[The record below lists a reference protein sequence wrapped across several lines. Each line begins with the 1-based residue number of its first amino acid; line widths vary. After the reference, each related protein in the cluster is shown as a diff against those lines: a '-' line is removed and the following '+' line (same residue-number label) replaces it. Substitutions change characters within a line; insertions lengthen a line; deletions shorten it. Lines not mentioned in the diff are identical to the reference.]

1 MFRAVLPHVR
11 SMASL
16 AITLRLTVTRVS
28 TFRTLFHDQHCST
41 KTETV
46 QYVTVCVKSG
56 LGVRQ
61 PDRGAKIRGGC
72 SLTPDTARMDAGT
85 RPPVHGPRSGA
96 RGPRPGMRGQLG
108 MHHASRPTA
117 HGQLGVC
124 DPSSQT
130 ESQTQTRASWALQ
143 LGESIP
149 ASWAR
154 PTAHEAASWA
164 HGARAGAVRS
174 GIRDQGPRGPD
185 PLRGAPGVRGQLA
198 EAFHSGGIMYGAG
211 RARFIGAKKNRP
223 EGRSARPSWA
233 ELRENES
240 RYEVQ

>member
-130 ESQTQTRASWALQ
+130 GSQTQTRP
-143 LGESIP
+143 P

-154 PTAHEAASWA
+154 LTASWA
-164 HGARAGAVRS
+164 RSSELGPCARS
-174 GIRDQGPRGPD
+174 S
-185 PLRGAPGVRGQLA
+185 APGQLGPA
-198 EAFHSGGIMYGAG
+198 SG
-211 RARFIGAKKNRP
+211 
-223 EGRSARPSWA
+223 
-233 ELRENES
+233 
-240 RYEVQ
+240 

>member
-130 ESQTQTRASWALQ
+130 GSQTQTQTRGQ
-143 LGESIP
+143 LGAAAGRINP
-149 ASWAR
+149 GQLG
-154 PTAHEAASWA
+154 TAHGPRSGQLGPR
-164 HGARAGAVRS
+164 GARWGRTF
-174 GIRDQGPRGPD
+174 RDQGPRPTGPGSAQG
-185 PLRGAPGVRGQLA
+185 R
-198 EAFHSGGIMYGAG
+198 AG
-211 RARFIGAKKNRP
+211 RPGPA
-223 EGRSARPSWA
+223 GRSFS
-233 ELRENES
+233 
-240 RYEVQ
+240 